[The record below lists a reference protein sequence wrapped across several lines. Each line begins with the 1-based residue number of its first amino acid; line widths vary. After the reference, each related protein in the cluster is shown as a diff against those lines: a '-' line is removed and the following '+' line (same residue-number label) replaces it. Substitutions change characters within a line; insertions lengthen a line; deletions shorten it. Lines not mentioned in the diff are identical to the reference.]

1 MTQFQTISTAV
12 LLTNLFA
19 FLLFWFDKRQAIK
32 SKNRI
37 SEFRLLWIT
46 FMCGTIGAV
55 LAMTL
60 FRHKTSKIS
69 FLIKFVAAVIV
80 QIAAIA
86 FWLLKE

>member
-1 MTQFQTISTAV
+1 MTQLQTILAAV

-19 FLLFWFDKRQAIK
+19 FLLFWFDKKQAIGN
-32 SKNRI
+32 KNRI

-46 FMCGTIGAV
+46 FMGGTIGA
-55 LAMTL
+55 LMSMIL
-60 FRHKTSKIS
+60 FRHKTSKMS
-69 FLIKFVAAVIV
+69 FLIKFVAVVIV